1 MPFTFSHAVVGFPL
15 KKKYS
20 KHFSLLGLILGS
32 MAPDFLYFINLKPSG
47 YFGHTLLGF
56 LILNLPLCLLLNYLF
71 TEHIKDSL
79 ITHFPKKIQSYFSNC
94 YKQKSNYSMKSMII
108 FCYSALLGMVTHVF
122 WDSFTH
128 KSGYFVDKYSF
139 FKESLNLMN
148 HNIPVYKI
156 LQHGSTFIGAL
167 IILIYILKGFFYN
180 PIVRNRAVIPELGK
194 SNKVL
199 YFLKTILI
207 SILFILVIYLIGCLN
222 SIGGL
227 IVCSIDGLFIGLI
240 VSSLTE

>member
-15 KKKYS
+15 KKKYT
-20 KHFSLLGLILGS
+20 KHFSLLGLVLGS

-56 LILNLPLCLLLNYLF
+56 LILNLPLCFLLNYLF

-79 ITHFPKKIQSYFSNC
+79 IAHLPEKIQFYFSIC
-94 YKQKSNYSMKSMII
+94 YKQKSDYTMRSMVI

-128 KSGYFVDKYSF
+128 KSGYFVDKFSF

-156 LQHGSTFIGAL
+156 LQHGST
-167 IILIYILKGFFYN
+167 IIAAIIIIAYILKGFFRGT
-180 PIVRNRAVIPELGK
+180 IVTNNVLIPKLTKSHKVI
-194 SNKVL
+194 

-207 SILFILVIYLIGCLN
+207 SLLFILGIYLIGNLN